1 MTINSVDNNQK
12 KIYGK
17 GMQRENIKDCVTIM
31 EKEGKLPHG
40 ERKLA
45 RGTLWSIFAKGVYLL
60 STYLIYLSIGRILG
74 PENFGIF
81 GAVFAILNITFV
93 FFLLG
98 TAPSVSKHI
107 AGDVSIAFSVT
118 RAALKAQLIV
128 GVFLSSLIFFGAEF
142 IALRILKDNSF
153 TFYIRLASLTI
164 IPLALNC
171 VYAGSLLGVRSFTE
185 EAKTLIFK
193 SVVRAVLAIGL
204 VIVGFG
210 ISGAIFGYICAAIF
224 GMLYTRSLCKFP
236 KSNTRY
242 ETKKIVAFAIPL
254 VVSGGIVSL
263 LLNMDTVLLKRIIGN
278 NDQVGYYVAA
288 STMAQSFHYL
298 ALAFSASLLPTIASA
313 YNNKDIELTRKY
325 ICQGVRYFILIVVPI
340 VAIVS
345 SNSNAIMSF
354 LYGNNFIS
362 AGLPLS
368 ILICGLALFSLSA
381 VLSTSIVAIGQP
393 WTSTSF
399 LGVAAFLSLI
409 CNLILISKYGMF
421 GAAIATTTACAFSLI
436 LTGIYVSRKFK
447 IMLNMFSFL
456 RILLAGA
463 FVYLIAKILPI
474 SGIALPFYCIL
485 LVFLYVI
492 ALFVLREVHHEDYE
506 VVRGILGKNTR
517 SMSMAE
523 SK

>member
-1 MTINSVDNNQK
+1 
-12 KIYGK
+12 
-17 GMQRENIKDCVTIM
+17 MQRENIKDCVTIIG
-31 EKEGKLPHG
+31 EKGKLPHG

-45 RGTLWSIFAKGVYLL
+45 KGTLWSIFSKGVYLL

-81 GAVFAILNITFV
+81 GAVFAILNITIV

-107 AGDVSIAFSVT
+107 AGDASIAFSVM

-128 GVFLSSLIFFGAEF
+128 GIFLTSLIFFGAEF
-142 IALRILKDNSF
+142 IALRVLNDSTF

-164 IPLALNC
+164 IPLALNS
-171 VYAGSLLGVRSFTE
+171 VYGGSLLGVRRFVE
-185 EAKTLIFK
+185 EAKTLIFR
-193 SVVRAVLAIGL
+193 SVVRAVLTIGL

-210 ISGAIFGYICAAIF
+210 ISGAIFGYICAAVV

-236 KSNTRY
+236 KSNIRY
-242 ETKKIVAFAIPL
+242 ETKKIVALAIPL
-254 VVSGGIVSL
+254 LISGGIVSL
-263 LLNMDTVLLKRIIGN
+263 LLNMDTILLKRIIGS

-298 ALAFSASLLPTIASA
+298 ALAFSASLLPSIASA
-313 YNNKDIELTRKY
+313 YNNNDIELTKKY

-345 SNSNAIMSF
+345 SNSNAIMAF

-368 ILICGLALFSLSA
+368 VLICGLAFFSLSA
-381 VLSTSIVAIGQP
+381 VLSTSIVAIGHP

-399 LGVAAFLSLI
+399 LALAAFVSLT
-409 CNLILISKYGMF
+409 CNLILISTYGML
-421 GAAIATTTACAFSLI
+421 GAAIATTTACAFSLV
-436 LTGIYVSRKFK
+436 LTGVYVSRKFR
-447 IMLNMFSFL
+447 IMINLFSFL
-456 RILLAGA
+456 RISVAGA
-463 FVYLIAKILPI
+463 FVYLIALMLPI

-485 LVFLYVI
+485 LVFLYVA

-506 VVRGILGKNTR
+506 VVRGILGKKTQP
-517 SMSMAE
+517 MSVVE